1 MTDHR
6 DPSSEALQ
14 QAGSARPPVFGLV
27 LAGGL
32 SSRMQRDK
40 ATLEYRGKR
49 QLERAVEL
57 AAEYLPE
64 VFVSVRTAQTADPSR
79 ARYPLIVDSVP
90 GEGPIV
96 GIRSALAARPDVAWL
111 VLACDLPFLS
121 RAALSQLLAER
132 DPTASATAFRSAH
145 DGLPEPLCAI
155 WEPKSAAELAAYQAV
170 DGRCPRK
177 FLMRHGA
184 KIIEPS
190 DRRALDNI
198 NTPDEYREALRSF
211 DGKDSAPVQLKIQYY
226 ALMREQAGR
235 SDETLDTTA
244 STPADLYSELKAR
257 YGFTLSREQLKVA
270 VNSEFTSWTHKLA
283 AGDSVVFIPPVA
295 GG

>member
-1 MTDHR
+1 MTGR
-6 DPSSEALQ
+6 PTPAT
-14 QAGSARPPVFGLV
+14 APPVLGLV

-40 ATLEYRGKR
+40 AALEYHGKN

-57 AAEYLPE
+57 AARYVPE
-64 VFVSVRTAQTADPSR
+64 VFVSVRAGQTADPAR

-96 GIRSALAARPDVAWL
+96 GIRSALAARPEAAWL

-121 RAALSQLLAER
+121 DAALSQLLAER
-132 DPTASATAFRSAH
+132 DPTASATAFKSAH

-155 WEPKSAAELAAYQAV
+155 WEPKSAAELAAYQAT

-177 FLMRHGA
+177 FLMSHGA
-184 KIIEPS
+184 KILEPR
-190 DRRALDNI
+190 DPRALDNI

-211 DGKDSAPVQLKIQYY
+211 DGETRAARQLKVQYY

-235 SDETLDTTA
+235 SDETLETTA
-244 STPADLYSELKAR
+244 STPADLYSELKTR

-270 VNSEFTSWTHKLA
+270 VNSEFAEWSHKLA
-283 AGDSVVFIPPVA
+283 SGDSVVFIPPVA